1 MKERLVFQI
10 VEEKKFVFVPGLSGL
25 CGMEIGNSE
34 EEHLCAGLELN
45 LNSIL
50 PLADSYENCEVSS
63 IFSTTGSKQ

>member
-10 VEEKKFVFVPGLSGL
+10 VQEKKFVFVPGLSGL

-50 PLADSYENCEVSS
+50 PLADSY
-63 IFSTTGSKQ
+63 